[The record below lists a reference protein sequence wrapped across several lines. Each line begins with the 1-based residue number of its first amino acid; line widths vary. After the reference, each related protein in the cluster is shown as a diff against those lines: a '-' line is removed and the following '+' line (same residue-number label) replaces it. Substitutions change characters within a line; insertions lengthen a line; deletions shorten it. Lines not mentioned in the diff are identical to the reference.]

1 MLQKIK
7 DFFKEPLIIN
17 ILIVGSVTLI
27 VKIIGFYKETVIAS
41 SFGLSELLDTYYI
54 AILIPTFVQNVF
66 INAIKNIFIPNYITE
81 ISEKGEKG
89 EFQSIIFIITFLISS
104 FFFILIIVFMK
115 FFLMTVFP
123 GHTIDYYLLIQK
135 QLYYLLPCLF
145 FWGFSSLIGGLLDI
159 SNKFFASTMS
169 SVFTAISVIICLLAF
184 KEELGEIVIAVGML
198 IGSIISFLYLL
209 SIALFNKLIILKK
222 PKFSK
227 NSKEMIKQLPPK
239 ISSGFLSGM
248 NSFVDQFFAAQLAIG
263 SITAINYGIKIP
275 AFIISILILALGN
288 VLLPYFSRLINT
300 DLAKAYKQLFNILK
314 TIFIS
319 SLILIVI
326 SIFFSDNII
335 SILFERNEF
344 TSDDTIIV
352 SNIQKIAL
360 IYIPFY
366 LCTLV
371 LVRFLTSIN
380 KNKFMAWVSFFGLVT
395 NIVLN
400 IILIKHFEVYGLI
413 MATTI
418 IYILISIFYVNFTL
432 KQYKLSK
439 TL

>member
-1 MLQKIK
+1 M
-7 DFFKEPLIIN
+7 
-17 ILIVGSVTLI
+17 
-27 VKIIGFYKETVIAS
+27 
-41 SFGLSELLDTYYI
+41 
-54 AILIPTFVQNVF
+54 IPTFVQNVF

-335 SILFERNEF
+335 SILF
-344 TSDDTIIV
+344 
-352 SNIQKIAL
+352 
-360 IYIPFY
+360 
-366 LCTLV
+366 
-371 LVRFLTSIN
+371 
-380 KNKFMAWVSFFGLVT
+380 
-395 NIVLN
+395 
-400 IILIKHFEVYGLI
+400 
-413 MATTI
+413 
-418 IYILISIFYVNFTL
+418 
-432 KQYKLSK
+432 
-439 TL
+439 